1 MATIPA
7 LGTCHGQYYLPRFTI
22 MRNALILL
30 VIIIAGGG
38 WVANKYYQKTNKSSD
53 EKTRFIELAE
63 SSNNNASLFIT
74 EHVEKYHEEAFES
87 SYRMWVLSP
96 ISELNLETHY
106 DQETYYR
113 TMAKKIWA
121 DAKQAGQPDV
131 YDILVDMAPNYG
143 VELNI
148 KKPEAVAAPAK
159 TTPGSQQEREP
170 LLKSGKLGDKRVI
183 PSSRKRDNDYR

>member
-1 MATIPA
+1 
-7 LGTCHGQYYLPRFTI
+7 

-30 VIIIAGGG
+30 IIIIAGGV

-63 SSNNNASLFIT
+63 GYNNNASLFIT
-74 EHVEKYHEEAFES
+74 EHVEKNHEEAFEA

-96 ISELNLETHY
+96 ISELDLETHY

-121 DAKQAGQPDV
+121 AAKQSGQGGA
-131 YDILVDMAPNYG
+131 YDILVDMAPQYG
-143 VELNI
+143 VELKI
-148 KKPEAVAAPAK
+148 KKPAPPAAPTQ
-159 TTPGSQQEREP
+159 TTPKAQQEREP
-170 LLKSGKLGDKRVI
+170 LLKSGKLGDKRVL
-183 PSSRKRDNDYR
+183 PNSRRRDYDDR